1 MKQLVLATNNEHKI
15 REIRSLLKALPLEL
29 LTLRDIPNFPPLVE
43 DGETFQDNAL
53 RKAVTVFQ
61 HANLPALADDS
72 GLEVFYLNM
81 EPGVYSARY
90 SGPNATDAQNNE
102 KLLQAMRGVA
112 PRRRRA
118 QFRSVIAFVDKGV
131 KELTEGIFSGT
142 LAEAPR
148 GSNGFGYD
156 PLFIPDGMTITSA
169 ELTDE
174 EKNAISRRGQSL
186 RKMIEVLRKRFG

>member
-53 RKAVTVFQ
+53 RKAVAVFQ

-142 LAEAPR
+142 LAESPR

-174 EKNAISRRGQSL
+174 EKNAISHRGQSL

>member
-112 PRRRRA
+112 PRRRGA

-148 GSNGFGYD
+148 VSNGFGYD

-174 EKNAISRRGQSL
+174 EKNAISHRGQSL

>member
-53 RKAVTVFQ
+53 RKAVAVFQ

-174 EKNAISRRGQSL
+174 EKNAISHRGQSL

>member
-15 REIRSLLKALPLEL
+15 TEIRSLLKNLPLEL
-29 LTLRDIPNFPPLVE
+29 LTLRDIPNIPPLVE
-43 DGETFQDNAL
+43 DGTTFQVNAL
-53 RKAVTVFQ
+53 KKAATVFQ
-61 HANLPALADDS
+61 HTGLPSLADDS

-81 EPGVYSARY
+81 LPGVYSARY
-90 SGPNATDAQNNE
+90 AGSNATDERNNE
-102 KLLQAMRGVA
+102 KLMQAMRGVA

-118 QFRSVIAFVDKGV
+118 QFRSVIALVDKGL
-131 KELTEGIFSGT
+131 EEITEGVFSGT
-142 LAEAPR
+142 LAESPR

-174 EKNAISRRGQSL
+174 EKNAISHRGQSL
-186 RKMIEVLRKRFG
+186 RKMIEVLQKRFA

>member
-90 SGPNATDAQNNE
+90 GGPNATDAQNNE

-142 LAEAPR
+142 LAESPR

-174 EKNAISRRGQSL
+174 EKNAISHRGQSL

>member
-53 RKAVTVFQ
+53 RKAVAVFQ

-118 QFRSVIAFVDKGV
+118 QFRSVIAFVDKGA

-174 EKNAISRRGQSL
+174 EKNAISHRGQSL

>member
-174 EKNAISRRGQSL
+174 EKNAISHRGQSL

>member
-61 HANLPALADDS
+61 HANFPALADDS

-174 EKNAISRRGQSL
+174 EKNAISHRGQSL

>member
-142 LAEAPR
+142 LAESPR

-174 EKNAISRRGQSL
+174 EKNAISHRGQSL